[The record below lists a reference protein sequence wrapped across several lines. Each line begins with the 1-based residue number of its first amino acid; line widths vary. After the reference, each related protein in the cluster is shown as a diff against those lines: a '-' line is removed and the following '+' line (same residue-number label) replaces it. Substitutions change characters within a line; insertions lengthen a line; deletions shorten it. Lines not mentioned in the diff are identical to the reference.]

1 MGGVVKALGSGVAK
15 ALGRSMTAPSPPEA
29 PPAPSTQTN
38 AVQQVQQ
45 ETAQRRSKARGLRS
59 TILSQMMP
67 DGAPALKDTYG
78 S

>member
-1 MGGVVKALGSGVAK
+1 MGGIAK
-15 ALGRSMTAPSPPEA
+15 ALGRAFTAPSPPEA
-29 PPAPSTQTN
+29 SPAPSTQTE

-45 ETAQRRSKARGLRS
+45 ETAQRRSRARGLKS

-67 DGAPALKDTYG
+67 DGAPALKDTFG

>member
-1 MGGVVKALGSGVAK
+1 MGQVVSKAVGSIGK
-15 ALGRSMTAPSPPEA
+15 LFGRAMTAPSPPEA
-29 PPAPSTQTN
+29 PPATSTQTT

-45 ETAQRRSKARGLRS
+45 ETSQRRARARGTRS

-67 DGAPALKDTYG
+67 DGSPALRDTFG

>member
-1 MGGVVKALGSGVAK
+1 MGQVVKGVTK
-15 ALGRSMTAPSPPEA
+15 MLGRAITAPSPPEA
-29 PPAPSTQTN
+29 SPTPSTQTN

-45 ETAQRRSKARGLRS
+45 ETAQRRSKARGIRS

-67 DGAPALKDTYG
+67 DGAPALKSTFG